1 MFLLFHIKPSDLF
14 SKGKDTFS
22 GVSDIFQECVIMGRD
37 GWGFAVIKKYVTMS
51 VPPRELFS
59 GAQSDLGPPTTQVLS
74 ETVFFSIRACQSIGF
89 KKEQPL
95 PQ

>member
-1 MFLLFHIKPSDLF
+1 
-14 SKGKDTFS
+14 
-22 GVSDIFQECVIMGRD
+22 
-37 GWGFAVIKKYVTMS
+37 MS

-89 KKEQPL
+89 KKEQSL